1 MDTLSNQVTAEGTY
15 NNIPTSMTSN
25 VSIVNLISGL
35 TLEKSADKT
44 NWVDGP
50 LTYTIAIDNQ
60 TNVEYTNVTL
70 TDAINTNLV
79 DLLTDSIMIND
90 VQAAPDQYTYTDGT
104 LKITLPTVSANTK
117 TTIRFSVQKKI

>member
-25 VSIVNLISGL
+25 VSVVNLISGL

-50 LTYTIAIDNQ
+50 LTYTIDVDNQ
-60 TNVEYTNVTL
+60 TNVEYTTPVI
-70 TDAINTNLV
+70 TDIIDTNLV
-79 DLLTDSIMIND
+79 TLLENSIMIND
-90 VQAAPDQYTYTDGT
+90 VQATPDQYTYTDGT

-117 TTIRFSVQKKI
+117 TTIKFSVQKKI